1 MLKIDFIHYF
11 CNHYYKNKVMTLL
24 IDKKDSQNLKKILLE
39 KLNKTSRKGNL
50 RKHFGKLKR
59 DIDGLEYQLSIRKN
73 ED

>member
-1 MLKIDFIHYF
+1 
-11 CNHYYKNKVMTLL
+11 MTLL